1 VKDGTFFFI
10 NTETSFP
17 EGRWLGQ
24 TRRHD
29 YACFVVQT
37 ASFRFSCAQA
47 ARGCIES
54 GGSLKTKLHLYFFFF
69 SPNCCDQ
76 HTISEWTV

>member
-1 VKDGTFFFI
+1 MKLFFI

-24 TRRHD
+24 THCHD

-37 ASFRFSCAQA
+37 TSFHFFCAQTA
-47 ARGCIES
+47 LGCIES
-54 GGSLKTKLHLYFFFF
+54 VGSLKTKLHLYLSFLLIVV
-69 SPNCCDQ
+69 
-76 HTISEWTV
+76 ISTQSASEL